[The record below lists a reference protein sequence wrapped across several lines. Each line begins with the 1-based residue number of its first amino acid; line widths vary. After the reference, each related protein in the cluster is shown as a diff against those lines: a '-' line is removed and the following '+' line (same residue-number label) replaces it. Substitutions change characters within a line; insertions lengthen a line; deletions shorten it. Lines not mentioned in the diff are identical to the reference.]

1 MTTDDQK
8 LTEQIE
14 AAFLDEKP
22 WRAAVEAVMRYEG
35 YTDEQIAEAD
45 APIAHTDECAD
56 NGYPFGYDCTDEY
69 GVDQHPFHTRSRE
82 LDCTYQLFFEESNL
96 AAAVLPIIAA
106 EVQAS
111 KAEAILMDGFD
122 MAVADHLADAGYTE
136 YAEDEDGGVTW
147 VSAPLGEVL
156 HIVRISATEY
166 ETGDRA

>member
-96 AAAVLPIIAA
+96 AAAVLPILRRA
-106 EVQAS
+106 Q
-111 KAEAILMDGFD
+111 
-122 MAVADHLADAGYTE
+122 ADAYEEGAQAQADTY
-136 YAEDEDGGVTW
+136 GGQIDTGPNPYK
-147 VSAPLGEVL
+147 A
-156 HIVRISATEY
+156 
-166 ETGDRA
+166 GDRA

>member
-96 AAAVLPIIAA
+96 AAAVLPILRRA
-106 EVQAS
+106 Q
-111 KAEAILMDGFD
+111 
-122 MAVADHLADAGYTE
+122 ADAYEEGAQAQADTY
-136 YAEDEDGGVTW
+136 GGQIDTG
-147 VSAPLGEVL
+147 PNP
-156 HIVRISATEY
+156 Y
-166 ETGDRA
+166 EAGDRA